1 MAKELENEK
10 LTAKREQAEA
20 KKQELA
26 QQIEEVKEKILASED
41 ENEKKALR
49 KQRDALIEQRDGI
62 VISDDKVVVPMEKK
76 TKKLLTVCITCV
88 VIVAL
93 LVTYVATGAVRHGL
107 IAKTGLPQK
116 TLTGVVLTDDEGKK
130 HNIKVATYNYYY
142 ATYYNNLQQTA
153 QMMSQYGASDSNQ
166 YPDFDEKLSK
176 QTYTDDDGNVMT
188 WEEHMR
194 DQVLDNIKSVYM
206 YYYAAVKANNGEEPE
221 IKQSQQDDMDKAVES
236 YKESANSN
244 GFTVDGFLGVVIGP
258 GVDEA
263 FVREEMKRSYIAQNY
278 AEEYSKELTKK
289 EYTEEEYNTYYSE
302 NEQDLQSVDFMH
314 FEASSEDEAKE
325 FVEKLN
331 ADGSNFAELAY
342 SYSGNETDK
351 DPVEHTYYNM
361 TYGTME
367 NLQWDICTAE
377 EVETEEDEAE
387 EEGEEHEHEHVHAY
401 PGLDYL
407 YSADRTAGEKY
418 NDTKSVIYIIK
429 PTYLSDVTTVNVRH
443 ILIKSEDMKPAEEET
458 GEEATEEAAADTEE
472 DAAEDEELTDEQLDE
487 MASAKAN
494 EILESFRA
502 GEQTEEAFGE
512 LAKENSSD
520 SNAEDGGLYE
530 NIVPNQMVNTFNAW
544 CFDAARQPGDTAVVK
559 TEYGYH
565 VMYFVS
571 KNDMP
576 VWKYTA
582 QQALATED
590 SKGEVDA
597 FEEANTVKTSWLGT
611 RYMSKD
617 TDISN

>member
-10 LTAKREQAEA
+10 LAAKREQAET
-20 KKQELA
+20 KKKELA
-26 QQIEEVKEKILASED
+26 QQIDEIKEKILASTD

-49 KQRDALIEQRDGI
+49 KQRDALTEQRNGI
-62 VISDDKVVVPMEKK
+62 VITNDKVVIPMEKK
-76 TKKLLTVCITCV
+76 TKKLITACITCV

-107 IAKTGLPQK
+107 IAQTGLPQK

-142 ATYYNNLQQTA
+142 ATYYNNLQQTS
-153 QMMSQYGASDSNQ
+153 QMMAQYGASDSNQ
-166 YPDFDEKLSK
+166 YPNFDEKLSK
-176 QTYTDDDGNVMT
+176 QSYTDEDGNVMT

-194 DQVLDNIKSVYM
+194 DQVLENIKNVYM
-206 YYYAAVKANNGEEPE
+206 YYYAALKANDGEEPE
-221 IKQSQQDDMDKAVES
+221 IKESQQEEMDKAIDS

-278 AEEYSKELTKK
+278 TEEYSKELANK
-289 EYTEEEYNTYYSE
+289 EYSEEDYNTYYSE

-314 FEASSEDEAKE
+314 YEASSEDEAKE

-331 ADGSNFAELAY
+331 DDGSNFAELAY
-342 SYSGNETDK
+342 SYSGKESDK
-351 DPVEHTYYNM
+351 DPAEASYYNM

-377 EVETEEDEAE
+377 EAETEETEEAEETE
-387 EEGEEHEHEHVHAY
+387 EEGEEHEHEHVHTY

-407 YSADRTAGEKY
+407 YSADRKAGEKY
-418 NDTKSVIYIIK
+418 NDMKSVIYIIK
-429 PTYLSDVTTVNVRH
+429 PTYLSDVTPVTVRH
-443 ILIKSEDMKPAEEET
+443 ILIKPDDMKTDEEET
-458 GEEATEEAAADTEE
+458 DEETEEATEEEAETEE
-472 DAAEDEELTDEQLDE
+472 LSEEELDKL
-487 MASAKAN
+487 ASDKAN
-494 EILESFRA
+494 AILEEYKA
-502 GEQTEEAFGE
+502 GEQTEDAFAA

-530 NIVPNQMVNTFNAW
+530 NVVPNQMVNTFNAW
-544 CFDAARQPGDTAVVK
+544 CFDAARQTGDTAVVK

-571 KNDMP
+571 KSDMP

-582 QQALATED
+582 QQALASED
-590 SKGEVDA
+590 SQDELDK